1 MKRNLAV
8 LTFVLSLMA
17 CVPADIT
24 PQQVRLAPETLG
36 LGEAP
41 APQSQVNW
49 WHAFGD
55 AQLDHLMDVALAGN
69 PTLEVAL
76 ARLRLA
82 QADMTAQRSQLY
94 PQVTFDAQDERQR
107 FSENYIIPPPY
118 GGTWQWMG
126 TVQGNL
132 SWNLDFW
139 GKQAAEV
146 SKAKDLRAA
155 AQLDSETARLAVSGA
170 LTQAYIALARAW
182 RLIDIAK
189 DAEQEQQNLLLLTQR
204 RIESGLDSNV
214 EEKKAEAL
222 FSRARE
228 NRIGAEAARDIV
240 VHEIAAIAGHGAD
253 LYPQISRPALD
264 LAATLPLPVALPAD
278 LLARRPDILAAKA
291 RIDASVSERKSAAAA
306 FYPNVDLLAFAGW
319 QAIGLRPLFNASS
332 TGYGAGPA
340 IDLPIFDAGKLR
352 ANYGAAT
359 AGLDEAVADYNGAL
373 TNAVKETS
381 DALSEIRALDR
392 QSEQERQTL
401 SAADASYRLAQ
412 TRYRTGL
419 ANQLTVLDA
428 EGVWLAERQADATLA
443 AEGATQ
449 RVALLIAV
457 GGGFQPDKVQP
468 PPAEDSLSSILQ
480 VTP

>member
-1 MKRNLAV
+1 
-8 LTFVLSLMA
+8 
-17 CVPADIT
+17 
-24 PQQVRLAPETLG
+24 
-36 LGEAP
+36 
-41 APQSQVNW
+41 
-49 WHAFGD
+49 
-55 AQLDHLMDVALAGN
+55 
-69 PTLEVAL
+69 
-76 ARLRLA
+76 
-82 QADMTAQRSQLY
+82 
-94 PQVTFDAQDERQR
+94 
-107 FSENYIIPPPY
+107 
-118 GGTWQWMG
+118 
-126 TVQGNL
+126 
-132 SWNLDFW
+132 
-139 GKQAAEV
+139 
-146 SKAKDLRAA
+146 
-155 AQLDSETARLAVSGA
+155 
-170 LTQAYIALARAW
+170 
-182 RLIDIAK
+182 
-189 DAEQEQQNLLLLTQR
+189 
-204 RIESGLDSNV
+204 
-214 EEKKAEAL
+214 
-222 FSRARE
+222 
-228 NRIGAEAARDIV
+228 
-240 VHEIAAIAGHGAD
+240 
-253 LYPQISRPALD
+253 
-264 LAATLPLPVALPAD
+264 VALPAD